1 MWRIIASST
10 TFTVAYCVEGTI
22 KNATTITAIDT
33 VLKTIFYFY
42 HEKAWNN
49 QTLCFQ
55 DTIKEEN
62 EEDEKIETEDKDF
75 KDTKLNSETTDL
87 NNDTLEN
94 ISENDVVE
102 NLTENNRVENF
113 TENKKED
120 ETQNEIAVEN
130 VV

>member
-33 VLKTIFYFY
+33 ILKTIFYFY
-42 HEKAWNN
+42 HEKAWNK

-55 DTIKEEN
+55 DTI
-62 EEDEKIETEDKDF
+62 EDEDDKEDENLDSEEK
-75 KDTKLNSETTDL
+75 KLNPEEIDS
-87 NNDTLEN
+87 NKNTLEN
-94 ISENDVVE
+94 INENDIVE
-102 NLTENNRVENF
+102 NL

-120 ETQNEIAVEN
+120 ETQNEIEVEN